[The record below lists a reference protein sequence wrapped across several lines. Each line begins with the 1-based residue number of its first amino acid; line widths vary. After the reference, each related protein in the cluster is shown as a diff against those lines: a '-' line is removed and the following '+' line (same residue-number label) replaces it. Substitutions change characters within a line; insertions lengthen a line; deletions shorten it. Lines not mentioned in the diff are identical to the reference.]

1 MSTRLPAGS
10 VAAARRV
17 TGSCRDFTLDGVKI
31 RVVCQGNLEIGLELD
46 TQVGLLAI
54 FHIYVIYLL
63 IFIVLGK
70 KKKKKKKK
78 NIQLDNI
85 QTLVGSSIQ
94 RKLPEKRAR
103 GITAEE

>member
-1 MSTRLPAGS
+1 MPAGS

-31 RVVCQGNLEIGLELD
+31 RVVCQGNLEIGLESD

-63 IFIVLGK
+63 IFIVLG